1 MYIYFKFYI
10 LMILFIYTHICV
22 CVCVYIYIY
31 IYKISLKTF
40 SPKIY
45 TFQKR
50 VNVTK
55 KKKEGNQTVPESFVI
70 LPKIKKCMTGFLF
83 PANAAT
89 YRLLKSYWD
98 ECEPTNSK
106 NKSDL

>member
-10 LMILFIYTHICV
+10 LTILFIY
-22 CVCVYIYIY
+22 IYNLS
-31 IYKISLKTF
+31 KNFFPLK
-40 SPKIY
+40 Y
-45 TFQKR
+45 TLFTKGSMYQKR
-50 VNVTK
+50 K
-55 KKKEGNQTVPESFVI
+55 KKNKRGNQTVPESFVI